1 MTCRR
6 HPQDMGKEKIKI
18 AGTKVYGPYSPAIKA
33 NGIVWLA
40 GQIAPEVGDDVKAQT
55 AAVLAKIDA
64 LLFAA
69 GTDKYG
75 LVMVQ
80 VLLDNIDDF
89 EAMNEVYAGW
99 LTECVHPPA
108 RAAFG
113 GNDLPRNAL
122 VEIVAQAVVHD

>member
-1 MTCRR
+1 
-6 HPQDMGKEKIKI
+6 
-18 AGTKVYGPYSPAIKA
+18 
-33 NGIVWLA
+33 
-40 GQIAPEVGDDVKAQT
+40 
-55 AAVLAKIDA
+55 
-64 LLFAA
+64 
-69 GTDKYG
+69 
-75 LVMVQ
+75 MVQ
-80 VLLDNIDDF
+80 VLLGNIDDF